1 MTHISQSGFS
11 SGEMKATMKSNHT
24 YLSAKVSVEFARS
37 TAGSP
42 KVFDKLRKD
51 AEEGGDGIDT
61 LLFDNSGFTSNFN
74 KQKGHLNSVHELLN
88 LDADHLHLI

>member
-1 MTHISQSGFS
+1 MHHMTHISQSGFS

-37 TAGSP
+37 TAGPP

-74 KQKGHLNSVHELLN
+74 KKRTSELRT
-88 LDADHLHLI
+88 